1 MLGDVGPSRKACH
14 ILQIVGNQS
23 GIVARGIVMSCLSLQ
38 QLVSPAPA
46 PASDVTWHYG
56 GQGTSWQQILF
67 NGKRL
72 TEYSHFIVTWNICTD
87 LLCLKR
93 SLNPSVLLITV
104 HYSCERV
111 VTIVSNHIHNEQIN
125 LWNPTSNVWML
136 NERMR
141 TYEFFSFSSLSSLN
155 RRPILSKAW
164 LSEALTLRISVWLP
178 SDVSVLKNER
188 KLDQSNIVRIVTKL
202 YAQIR
207 MTGFHR

>member
-1 MLGDVGPSRKACH
+1 MSYFTDCRQPVLDCGSWDCH
-14 ILQIVGNQS
+14 VLFV
-23 GIVARGIVMSCLSLQ
+23 SCLQ

-56 GQGTSWQQILF
+56 GQCQAPVRERHDNKSSLM
-67 NGKRL
+67 GKGSL
-72 TEYSHFIVTWNICTD
+72 NTVTLSSLGIFARISCVCN
-87 LLCLKR
+87 R

-155 RRPILSKAW
+155 RRPILSNAW

-178 SDVSVLKNER
+178 SDVSVLKNE
-188 KLDQSNIVRIVTKL
+188 KN
-202 YAQIR
+202 
-207 MTGFHR
+207 